1 MDNNNTSE
9 PETPVTKTAPP
20 VMDIRAPRPAV
31 ADVEYQVTEH
41 GTPDSVVETTPIG
54 DLPAAD
60 SAPSVPPKSKKP
72 WLLILITLV
81 VVIALAI
88 GAWFVLVK
96 SADSNDSVPTTST
109 VSSSQPAEKTTPV
122 DSSDVSEVVSELETE
137 VKAIDETADYAES
150 AVSDQSL
157 GL

>member
-1 MDNNNTSE
+1 MDTNNTPE

-31 ADVEYQVTEH
+31 ADVEHQVTEH
-41 GTPDSVVETTPIG
+41 GTPDNETETPTSTDVPIT
-54 DLPAAD
+54 D
-60 SAPSVPPKSKKP
+60 SVPPNPTRTKKP
-72 WLLILITLV
+72 WLLIVITLV
-81 VVIALAI
+81 VVAAIAV
-88 GAWFVLVK
+88 GAWFAFMNPTETDNAVPAT
-96 SADSNDSVPTTST
+96 SA
-109 VSSSQPAEKTTPV
+109 VSSTQPEEATTPV
-122 DSSDVSEVVSELETE
+122 SSSDVSEVVTELETE